1 MKRLYYICCVLGI
14 LLVSSCDS
22 LLNVNDDPARVSA
35 EEATLPTLLP
45 SAIRASATT
54 MYGAAQYGNQYP
66 QYLAGQAISQYTPY
80 GFDQLWRPLYSEA
93 LPTLQDII
101 VRAEAAEAYNY
112 SGIAKTLLGLLLMT
126 ATDVYGS
133 IPYTQAN
140 QGTGN
145 LYPCYDTMQELY
157 EEHIISLLNEA
168 IEDLQK
174 PAPELAGLRVVQN
187 DYIYA
192 GDLEQWLKAA
202 YAVRARY
209 YLHLANRN
217 PELLSNAIADAERSF
232 TSNADDLALTY
243 EEQNANPWFGFLGN
257 ATNKIMRPSSYLV
270 DLLAGRSAFA
280 VEDPRLTVYMTKT
293 GTAEADGITPG
304 ELIGSNA
311 QANVDVTAST
321 WHASAEAPLEMIT
334 YAEMQFILAEAYYP
348 TDKAAA
354 YAAYLRGIEASLSKV
369 GVAPE
374 DIAAFMQ
381 SPEIAVGAENLTISD
396 IMLQKYL
403 ALYLQI
409 ETWTDM
415 RRYQYDPE
423 VYIDLEKPIVNQIPG
438 NPWIQRSNIADDEPG
453 VNTCLPEVPDQG
465 VTLWLFE

>member
-1 MKRLYYICCVLGI
+1 MKKLYYTCCVVGL
-14 LLVSSCDS
+14 LLVSACDS
-22 LLNVNDDPARVSA
+22 LLNVNDDPARVSP

-45 SAIRASATT
+45 SAIRSSAAT
-54 MYGAAQYGNQYP
+54 MFGAAQYGVQYP

-101 VRAEAAEAYNY
+101 TRAEAAEAYNY

-126 ATDVYGS
+126 ATDVYGA

-140 QGTGN
+140 QGTDN
-145 LYPCYDTMQELY
+145 LYPCYDSMQELY
-157 EEHIISLLNEA
+157 EEHIITLLNEA
-168 IEDLQK
+168 VEDLQK
-174 PAPELAGLRVVQN
+174 PAPQLAGLRTVQN

-192 GDLEQWLKAA
+192 GNLAQWLKAA

-209 YLHLANRN
+209 YLHLSNRN
-217 PELLSNAIADAERSF
+217 PALLSNAIADAERSF
-232 TSNADDLALTY
+232 ESNADDLELVY
-243 EEQNANPWFGFLGN
+243 EAQIANPWFGFLGN

-270 DLLAGRSAFA
+270 DLLAGRGPFA
-280 VEDPRLTVYMTKT
+280 AEDPRLEAYMTKT
-293 GTAEADGITPG
+293 GTAGADGITPG
-304 ELIGSNA
+304 ELIGSDAN
-311 QANVDVTAST
+311 ANVDVTANT
-321 WHASAEAPLEMIT
+321 WHASAEAPLQMIT
-334 YAEMQFILAEAYYP
+334 YAEVQFILAEANYP

-354 YAAYLRGIEASLSKV
+354 YAAYLRGIEASLTKV

-374 DIAAFMQ
+374 AATAFVQ
-381 SPEIAVGAENLTISD
+381 NPEIAVGAENLTISD

-415 RRYQYDPE
+415 RRYQFDPA
-423 VYIDLEKPIVNQIPG
+423 VYAGLQKPTVNQIPG
-438 NPWIQRSNIADDEPG
+438 SPWAQRSNIADDEPG
-453 VNTCLPEVPDQG
+453 VNTCLPEIPDQG